1 MAIINPNTYVKL
13 VHTELTPEHQLT
25 FSNQIAQKNYF
36 DNLEGLVLEDFT
48 YQRKDNIIR
57 YPQEFDKVEKYNYA
71 IYCNQDYDNKYYYAY
86 ITDLKYI
93 NDNMTEI
100 KIETDV
106 FQTWQFDFIYKK
118 SFVERKHVTDD
129 IAGNYTLSEPVATG
143 EYIMNRYD
151 YTDFFNEHYY
161 LVQVTK
167 NLDGVEGGASDFGGI
182 FMTGF
187 TYVCDSYAGVMELL
201 LDYKQAE
208 ISTKSITNVYIVPS
222 FLVPYDTPE
231 EDSYTTFT
239 SFNEPVVRPTFVA
252 KATALD
258 RLYSK
263 K

>member
-25 FSNQIAQKNYF
+25 FSDINAQKNYF
-36 DNLEGLVLEDFT
+36 DNLAGLVLEDFT

-57 YPQEFDKVEKYNYA
+57 YPQEFDKVEKYNYV

-129 IAGNYTLSEPVATG
+129 IAGNYTIREPVATG
-143 EYIMNRYD
+143 EFIVNNFD
-151 YTDFFNEHYY
+151 YTSFMNKIYY
-161 LVQVTK
+161 VIQATE
-167 NLDGVEGGASDFGGI
+167 NLQHAEPICTNYGGI
-182 FMTGF
+182 
-187 TYVCDSYAGVMELL
+187 VMDRWLL
-201 LDYKQAE
+201 HL
-208 ISTKSITNVYIVPS
+208 
-222 FLVPYDTPE
+222 
-231 EDSYTTFT
+231 
-239 SFNEPVVRPTFVA
+239 
-252 KATALD
+252 
-258 RLYSK
+258 
-263 K
+263 